1 MLLQPG
7 QISHGLGRVINV
19 ALQVDQRRTLGQHP
33 LLEPFIQ
40 CGAHFAHI
48 GVTGT
53 EEHVVT
59 DADCIGAERDHI
71 GRFTDGFAM
80 GDLGFALIQIL
91 LGQTEQVQRR
101 GVREAGSGGV
111 IAENRDTEPAV
122 KQFGADI
129 FGAQGLEGFGQFQ
142 YQLQLLRGL
151 LPGQQKIFFM
161 QVGFECSDLF
171 D

>member
-1 MLLQPG
+1 MSYL
-7 QISHGLGRVINV
+7 GL
-19 ALQVDQRRTLGQHP
+19 
-33 LLEPFIQ
+33 
-40 CGAHFAHI
+40 
-48 GVTGT
+48 
-53 EEHVVT
+53 
-59 DADCIGAERDHI
+59 
-71 GRFTDGFAM
+71 
-80 GDLGFALIQIL
+80 ALIQIL
-91 LGQTEQVQRR
+91 LGQAKEIQGGR
-101 GVREAGSGGV
+101 VREAGPGGV

-122 KQFGADI
+122 KQLGGNI